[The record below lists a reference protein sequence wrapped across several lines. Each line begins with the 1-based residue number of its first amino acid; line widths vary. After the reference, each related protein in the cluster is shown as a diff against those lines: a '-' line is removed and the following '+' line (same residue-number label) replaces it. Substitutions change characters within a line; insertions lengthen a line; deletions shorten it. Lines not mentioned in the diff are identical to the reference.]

1 MTDTNDVWVKQ
12 VGSLED
18 CYRYQLH
25 FADFVSQE
33 LTGKNIRDLTEKER
47 ITATKEYALYTIAE
61 IIETLGTMDW
71 KNYRELGVETNRED
85 LVDEIVDIHKFLW
98 GLMATWNIS
107 LGEFVLQFRK
117 KSEKVEQRWANE
129 HDSN

>member
-71 KNYRELGVETNRED
+71 KNYRELGVETSRED